1 MKRSPRSSPVLHAE
15 GWPRSQQTETTGRC
29 GEKAGAGSEG
39 RGSSPAP
46 PALLWSSKGV
56 TASTT
61 GRNLHIPD
69 TTKAPA
75 SRGSPRRRGHLATPR
90 LDALGLLGRD
100 LLHGLLQLVPA
111 VLGGQLLI
119 PRGPGEGQ
127 AVDIP
132 PVTTRPHSVGPVGR
146 RLRGGR

>member
-39 RGSSPAP
+39 RGSSPAL
-46 PALLWSSKGV
+46 PARLWSSKGV

-100 LLHGLLQLVPA
+100 LLHRSEERRVGKEWRSWSVPYPKHIY
-111 VLGGQLLI
+111 LMSI
-119 PRGPGEGQ
+119 
-127 AVDIP
+127 
-132 PVTTRPHSVGPVGR
+132 
-146 RLRGGR
+146 